1 MRKPD
6 ILPYE
11 HKANLRHT
19 YVCRRFVHFD
29 LPSELFSILV
39 PIWDCMIL
47 PMLCIDRKKN
57 RIII

>member
-1 MRKPD
+1 MSTKTD
-6 ILPYE
+6 
-11 HKANLRHT
+11 LRHT

-29 LPSELFSILV
+29 LPSELFSIFV

-47 PMLCIDRKKN
+47 PMLCSNRKKN